1 MAWTSSTWFYAGVL
15 SKIGKFRWLAMTE
28 MEIGLGRPAMT
39 DMLTEDDADLLGCLV
54 MTYRI

>member
-1 MAWTSSTWFYAGVL
+1 
-15 SKIGKFRWLAMTE
+15 MTE